1 MEEKKQ
7 KEKDL
12 EQFEKQDSLSISTKI
27 NELAMTLTAR
37 VEAVSIVT
45 EVLNSWLNV
54 RQSDEKVKLP
64 EKEIAAIQAAINQAN
79 NKTYFN
85 LKVKNDF
92 NQLFINNKYFNN
104 ELFNEL
110 TTVSEEL
117 IKSREKK

>member
-1 MEEKKQ
+1 MEEKEQ
-7 KEKDL
+7 KEKEL
-12 EQFEKQDSLSISTKI
+12 QQFEEQDGLSISTKI

-37 VEAVSIVT
+37 IEAVNIVT

-54 RQSDEKVKLP
+54 RQSNEKIKLS

-79 NKTYFN
+79 NKT
-85 LKVKNDF
+85 
-92 NQLFINNKYFNN
+92 N
-104 ELFNEL
+104 EWFNEL

>member
-37 VEAVSIVT
+37 VEAVSIVA

-79 NKTYFN
+79 NKT
-85 LKVKNDF
+85 
-92 NQLFINNKYFNN
+92 N

>member
-1 MEEKKQ
+1 MEEKEQ

-12 EQFEKQDSLSISTKI
+12 EQFEAQDGLSISTKI

-54 RQSDEKVKLP
+54 HQSDEKVKLP
-64 EKEIAAIQAAINQAN
+64 EKEIAAIQSAINQIN
-79 NKTYFN
+79 NKT
-85 LKVKNDF
+85 
-92 NQLFINNKYFNN
+92 N

-110 TTVSEEL
+110 TAVSEEL

>member
-1 MEEKKQ
+1 MEEKEQ
-7 KEKDL
+7 KEKEL
-12 EQFEKQDSLSISTKI
+12 QQFEEQDGLSISTKI

-37 VEAVSIVT
+37 VEAVNIVT

-54 RQSDEKVKLP
+54 RQSNEKIKLS

-79 NKTYFN
+79 NKT
-85 LKVKNDF
+85 
-92 NQLFINNKYFNN
+92 N

>member
-1 MEEKKQ
+1 MEEKEQ
-7 KEKDL
+7 KEKEL
-12 EQFEKQDSLSISTKI
+12 QQFEEQDGLSISTKI

-54 RQSDEKVKLP
+54 RQSDEKVKLS

-79 NKTYFN
+79 NKT
-85 LKVKNDF
+85 
-92 NQLFINNKYFNN
+92 N

>member
-1 MEEKKQ
+1 MEEKEQ
-7 KEKDL
+7 KEKEL
-12 EQFEKQDSLSISTKI
+12 QQFEEQDGLSISTKI

-37 VEAVSIVT
+37 IEAVNIVT

-54 RQSDEKVKLP
+54 RQSNEKIKLS

-79 NKTYFN
+79 NKT
-85 LKVKNDF
+85 
-92 NQLFINNKYFNN
+92 N

>member
-37 VEAVSIVT
+37 VEAVNIVT

-54 RQSDEKVKLP
+54 RQSNEKIKLS

-79 NKTYFN
+79 NKT
-85 LKVKNDF
+85 
-92 NQLFINNKYFNN
+92 N

-117 IKSREKK
+117 IKSQEKK

>member
-54 RQSDEKVKLP
+54 RQSNEKIKLS

-79 NKTYFN
+79 NKT
-85 LKVKNDF
+85 
-92 NQLFINNKYFNN
+92 N

>member
-37 VEAVSIVT
+37 VEAVNIIT

-54 RQSDEKVKLP
+54 RQSNEKIKLS

-79 NKTYFN
+79 NKT
-85 LKVKNDF
+85 
-92 NQLFINNKYFNN
+92 N

>member
-7 KEKDL
+7 KEKEL
-12 EQFEKQDSLSISTKI
+12 QQFEEQDGLSISTKI

-37 VEAVSIVT
+37 VEAVNIVT

-54 RQSDEKVKLP
+54 RQSNEKIKLS

-79 NKTYFN
+79 NKT
-85 LKVKNDF
+85 
-92 NQLFINNKYFNN
+92 N

>member
-1 MEEKKQ
+1 MKEKKQ

-64 EKEIAAIQAAINQAN
+64 EKEIAAIQSAINQIN
-79 NKTYFN
+79 NKT
-85 LKVKNDF
+85 
-92 NQLFINNKYFNN
+92 N

-110 TTVSEEL
+110 TAVSEEL

>member
-1 MEEKKQ
+1 MEEKEQ

-12 EQFEKQDSLSISTKI
+12 EQFEKQDDLSISTKI

-37 VEAVSIVT
+37 VEAVNIVT

-54 RQSDEKVKLP
+54 RQSNEKIKLS

-79 NKTYFN
+79 NKT
-85 LKVKNDF
+85 
-92 NQLFINNKYFNN
+92 N

>member
-7 KEKDL
+7 KEKEL
-12 EQFEKQDSLSISTKI
+12 EQFEAQDGLSISTKI

-64 EKEIAAIQAAINQAN
+64 EKEIAAIQSAINQIN
-79 NKTYFN
+79 NKT
-85 LKVKNDF
+85 
-92 NQLFINNKYFNN
+92 N

-110 TTVSEEL
+110 TAVSEEL

>member
-1 MEEKKQ
+1 MEEKEQ

-12 EQFEKQDSLSISTKI
+12 EQFEEQDGLSISTKI

-54 RQSDEKVKLP
+54 RQSNEKIKLS

-79 NKTYFN
+79 NKT
-85 LKVKNDF
+85 
-92 NQLFINNKYFNN
+92 N

>member
-1 MEEKKQ
+1 MEEKEQ
-7 KEKDL
+7 KEKEL
-12 EQFEKQDSLSISTKI
+12 QQFEEQDGLSISTKI

-37 VEAVSIVT
+37 VEAVNIVT

-54 RQSDEKVKLP
+54 RQSNEKIKLS

-79 NKTYFN
+79 NKT
-85 LKVKNDF
+85 
-92 NQLFINNKYFNN
+92 N

-110 TTVSEEL
+110 TSVSEEL

>member
-1 MEEKKQ
+1 MEEKEQ
-7 KEKDL
+7 KEKEL
-12 EQFEKQDSLSISTKI
+12 QQFEEQDGLSISTKI

-37 VEAVSIVT
+37 VEAVNIVT

-54 RQSDEKVKLP
+54 RQSNEKIKLS

-79 NKTYFN
+79 NKT
-85 LKVKNDF
+85 
-92 NQLFINNKYFNN
+92 N

-117 IKSREKK
+117 IKSREQK

>member
-64 EKEIAAIQAAINQAN
+64 EKEIAAIQSAINQIN
-79 NKTYFN
+79 NKT
-85 LKVKNDF
+85 
-92 NQLFINNKYFNN
+92 N

-110 TTVSEEL
+110 TAVSEEL

>member
-12 EQFEKQDSLSISTKI
+12 EQFEAQDGLSISTKI

-37 VEAVSIVT
+37 VEEVSIVT

-64 EKEIAAIQAAINQAN
+64 EKEIAAIQSAINQIN
-79 NKTYFN
+79 NKT
-85 LKVKNDF
+85 
-92 NQLFINNKYFNN
+92 N

-110 TTVSEEL
+110 TAVSEEL

>member
-1 MEEKKQ
+1 MEEKEQ
-7 KEKDL
+7 KEKEL
-12 EQFEKQDSLSISTKI
+12 KQFEEQDGLSISTKI

-37 VEAVSIVT
+37 VEAVNIIT

-54 RQSDEKVKLP
+54 RQSNEKIKLS

-79 NKTYFN
+79 NKT
-85 LKVKNDF
+85 
-92 NQLFINNKYFNN
+92 N

-117 IKSREKK
+117 IKSRKEKQS

>member
-12 EQFEKQDSLSISTKI
+12 EQFEAQDGLSISTKI

-37 VEAVSIVT
+37 VETVSIVT

-64 EKEIAAIQAAINQAN
+64 EKEIAAIQSAINQIN
-79 NKTYFN
+79 NKT
-85 LKVKNDF
+85 
-92 NQLFINNKYFNN
+92 N

-110 TTVSEEL
+110 TAVSEEL

>member
-12 EQFEKQDSLSISTKI
+12 EQFEEQDSLSISTKI

-54 RQSDEKVKLP
+54 RQSNEKIKLS

-79 NKTYFN
+79 NKT
-85 LKVKNDF
+85 
-92 NQLFINNKYFNN
+92 N

>member
-1 MEEKKQ
+1 MEEKEQ
-7 KEKDL
+7 KEREL
-12 EQFEKQDSLSISTKI
+12 QQVEEQDSLSISTKI
-27 NELAMTLTAR
+27 NELAMTRTAR
-37 VEAVSIVT
+37 VEAVNIST

-54 RQSDEKVKLP
+54 RQSNEKIKLS

-79 NKTYFN
+79 NKT
-85 LKVKNDF
+85 
-92 NQLFINNKYFNN
+92 N

>member
-12 EQFEKQDSLSISTKI
+12 EQFEAQDGLSISTKI

-64 EKEIAAIQAAINQAN
+64 EKEIAAIQSAINQIN
-79 NKTYFN
+79 NKT
-85 LKVKNDF
+85 
-92 NQLFINNKYFNN
+92 N

>member
-1 MEEKKQ
+1 MEEKEQ
-7 KEKDL
+7 KEKEL
-12 EQFEKQDSLSISTKI
+12 QQFEEQDGLSISTKI

-37 VEAVSIVT
+37 VEAVNIVT

-54 RQSDEKVKLP
+54 RQSNEKIKLS

-79 NKTYFN
+79 NKT
-85 LKVKNDF
+85 
-92 NQLFINNKYFNN
+92 N
-104 ELFNEL
+104 ELFNDL

>member
-37 VEAVSIVT
+37 VEAVNIVT

-54 RQSDEKVKLP
+54 RQSNEKIKLS

-79 NKTYFN
+79 NKT
-85 LKVKNDF
+85 
-92 NQLFINNKYFNN
+92 N

>member
-1 MEEKKQ
+1 MEEKEQ
-7 KEKDL
+7 KEKEL
-12 EQFEKQDSLSISTKI
+12 QQFEEQDGLSISTKI

-37 VEAVSIVT
+37 VEAVNIVT

-54 RQSDEKVKLP
+54 RQSNEKIKLS

-79 NKTYFN
+79 NKT
-85 LKVKNDF
+85 
-92 NQLFINNKYFNN
+92 N
-104 ELFNEL
+104 ELFDEL

>member
-1 MEEKKQ
+1 MEEKEQ
-7 KEKDL
+7 KEKEL
-12 EQFEKQDSLSISTKI
+12 QQFEEQDGLSISTKI

-37 VEAVSIVT
+37 VEAVNIVT

-54 RQSDEKVKLP
+54 RQSNERIKLS

-79 NKTYFN
+79 NKT
-85 LKVKNDF
+85 
-92 NQLFINNKYFNN
+92 N

>member
-1 MEEKKQ
+1 MEEKEQ
-7 KEKDL
+7 KEKEL
-12 EQFEKQDSLSISTKI
+12 QQFEEQDGLSISTKI

-37 VEAVSIVT
+37 VEVVNIIT

-54 RQSDEKVKLP
+54 RQSNEKIKLS
-64 EKEIAAIQAAINQAN
+64 EKEIAAIQAATNQAN
-79 NKTYFN
+79 NKT
-85 LKVKNDF
+85 
-92 NQLFINNKYFNN
+92 N

>member
-1 MEEKKQ
+1 MEEKEQ

-45 EVLNSWLNV
+45 EVLNSWLTV

-64 EKEIAAIQAAINQAN
+64 EKEIAAIQSAINQIN
-79 NKTYFN
+79 NKT
-85 LKVKNDF
+85 
-92 NQLFINNKYFNN
+92 N

-110 TTVSEEL
+110 TAVSEEL

>member
-1 MEEKKQ
+1 MEEKEQ
-7 KEKDL
+7 KEKEL
-12 EQFEKQDSLSISTKI
+12 QQFEEQDSLSISTKI

-79 NKTYFN
+79 NKT
-85 LKVKNDF
+85 
-92 NQLFINNKYFNN
+92 N

>member
-7 KEKDL
+7 KEKEL
-12 EQFEKQDSLSISTKI
+12 QQFEEQNGLPISTKI
-27 NELAMTLTAR
+27 SELAMTLTAR
-37 VEAVSIVT
+37 VEAVNIVT

-54 RQSDEKVKLP
+54 RQSNEKIKLS

-79 NKTYFN
+79 NKT
-85 LKVKNDF
+85 
-92 NQLFINNKYFNN
+92 N

>member
-1 MEEKKQ
+1 MEEKEQ
-7 KEKDL
+7 KEKEL
-12 EQFEKQDSLSISTKI
+12 QQFEEQDGLSISTKI

-37 VEAVSIVT
+37 VEAVNIVT

-54 RQSDEKVKLP
+54 RQSNEKIKLS

-79 NKTYFN
+79 NKT
-85 LKVKNDF
+85 
-92 NQLFINNKYFNN
+92 N
-104 ELFNEL
+104 ELFNEI

>member
-1 MEEKKQ
+1 MEEKEQ

-54 RQSDEKVKLP
+54 RQSDEKIKLS

-79 NKTYFN
+79 NKT
-85 LKVKNDF
+85 
-92 NQLFINNKYFNN
+92 N

-110 TTVSEEL
+110 TAVSEEL

>member
-1 MEEKKQ
+1 MEEKEQ
-7 KEKDL
+7 KEKEL
-12 EQFEKQDSLSISTKI
+12 QQFEEQDGLSISTRI

-37 VEAVSIVT
+37 VEAVNIVT

-54 RQSDEKVKLP
+54 RQSNEKIKLS

-79 NKTYFN
+79 NKT
-85 LKVKNDF
+85 
-92 NQLFINNKYFNN
+92 N

>member
-12 EQFEKQDSLSISTKI
+12 EQFESQDGLSISTKI

-54 RQSDEKVKLP
+54 RQSNEKIKLS
-64 EKEIAAIQAAINQAN
+64 EKEIAAIQSAINQIN
-79 NKTYFN
+79 NKT
-85 LKVKNDF
+85 
-92 NQLFINNKYFNN
+92 N

>member
-1 MEEKKQ
+1 MEEKEQ
-7 KEKDL
+7 KEKEL
-12 EQFEKQDSLSISTKI
+12 QQFEEQDGLSISTKI

-37 VEAVSIVT
+37 VEAVNIIT

-54 RQSDEKVKLP
+54 RQSNEKIKLP

-79 NKTYFN
+79 NKT
-85 LKVKNDF
+85 
-92 NQLFINNKYFNN
+92 N

>member
-1 MEEKKQ
+1 MEEKEQ
-7 KEKDL
+7 KEKEL
-12 EQFEKQDSLSISTKI
+12 QQFEEQDGLSISTKI

-54 RQSDEKVKLP
+54 RQSNEKIKLS
-64 EKEIAAIQAAINQAN
+64 EKEIAAIQSAINQIN
-79 NKTYFN
+79 NKT
-85 LKVKNDF
+85 
-92 NQLFINNKYFNN
+92 N

-110 TTVSEEL
+110 TAVSEEL

>member
-1 MEEKKQ
+1 MEEKEQ
-7 KEKDL
+7 KEKEL
-12 EQFEKQDSLSISTKI
+12 QQFEEQDGLSISTKI

-54 RQSDEKVKLP
+54 RQSNEKIKLP
-64 EKEIAAIQAAINQAN
+64 EKEIAAIQSAINQIN
-79 NKTYFN
+79 NKT
-85 LKVKNDF
+85 
-92 NQLFINNKYFNN
+92 N

-110 TTVSEEL
+110 TAVSEEL